1 MSIQNDENREQRD
14 YKNVKPKQNKRVRLA
29 IEWGKNTFIYIVE
42 YIKIQNTL
50 NQRVTTNYI
59 EKKHVKRSYK
69 HKIQTKKNSNF
80 KRFHRTKQKI
90 KTVTRKLANKHL

>member
-59 EKKHVKRSYK
+59 EKNMQSGRTNTRFKQRKTANLSDFIGLKRK
-69 HKIQTKKNSNF
+69 
-80 KRFHRTKQKI
+80 
-90 KTVTRKLANKHL
+90 

>member
-14 YKNVKPKQNKRVRLA
+14 YKNVKPKFNERVRLA

-50 NQRVTTNYI
+50 NQRVTTNY
-59 EKKHVKRSYK
+59 
-69 HKIQTKKNSNF
+69 F
-80 KRFHRTKQKI
+80 
-90 KTVTRKLANKHL
+90 